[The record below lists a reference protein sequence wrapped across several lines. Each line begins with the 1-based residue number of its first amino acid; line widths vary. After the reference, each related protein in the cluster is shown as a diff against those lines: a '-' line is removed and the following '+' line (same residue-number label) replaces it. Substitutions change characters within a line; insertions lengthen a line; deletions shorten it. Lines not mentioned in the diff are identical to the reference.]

1 MKKIIFILILVLTN
15 FCERAPEYEKLEELR
30 NFYILLQLPDQN
42 KVKEICINSEN
53 EALSCIANPV
63 NKNLYLSTIG
73 SFYQI
78 AISSQNPNDYCPL
91 ILNSP
96 TLAKFTNDAKRCHL
110 ECNQN
115 YCKSLSDCTNFS
127 NILSEYTKCLPGI
140 WITQCENSLLKDC
153 LRRCFTKG
161 DPVWFI
167 PNE

>member
-1 MKKIIFILILVLTN
+1 MN
-15 FCERAPEYEKLEELR
+15 FCERAPEYEKKEELR

-42 KVKEICINSEN
+42 KVNEICINSEN
-53 EALSCIANPV
+53 EALNCIAIPM

-78 AISSQNPNDYCPL
+78 TISTQNPSDYCPL

-96 TLAKFTNDAKRCHL
+96 TLAKFTNDAKRCHF
-110 ECNQN
+110 ECNQI
-115 YCKSLSDCTNFS
+115 YWKSLSDCTDFS

-140 WITQCENSLLKDC
+140 WITQCQNSSFKEC
-153 LRRCFTKG
+153 LRSCFTRG